1 MSSGSSMAAFGSW
14 STRWSSRMLERW
26 CAQPPP
32 THHHPLATPPQLA
45 ADILV
50 PVRLQEAAGPCKG
63 VVMTQEAAG
72 GAVHASPGS
81 TWRTRL
87 LHTVGRERCS
97 RWRVLACGCACVLC
111 HVSRLRRYIG
121 VKTATSLP
129 RTHCRV
135 RALVS
140 SAVAVPFGPSL
151 GSRVLECRRAL
162 SFWPHAA
169 ARTPGCLKPS
179 GFFVLCPL
187 ISCSHLTGTSPLFL
201 GRALRP
207 RPLSSRVCEAA
218 ARVGARVE
226 Q

>member
-1 MSSGSSMAAFGSW
+1 MADAHVFWQLDGSIRVMVYTLVVAHVGALVC
-14 STRWSSRMLERW
+14 STTTNPS
-26 CAQPPP
+26 PPIG
-32 THHHPLATPPQLA
+32 HATP
-45 ADILV
+45 
-50 PVRLQEAAGPCKG
+50 
-63 VVMTQEAAG
+63 TG
-72 GAVHASPGS
+72 GRYSGACPSARGRRPMQRSRDDTGGSRCAVHASPGS

-87 LHTVGRERCS
+87 LRTVGRERCS

-140 SAVAVPFGPSL
+140 SAVAVPFGPSP

-169 ARTPGCLKPS
+169 ARTPA
-179 GFFVLCPL
+179 V
-187 ISCSHLTGTSPLFL
+187 
-201 GRALRP
+201 
-207 RPLSSRVCEAA
+207 
-218 ARVGARVE
+218 
-226 Q
+226 